1 MNRSARVCTT
11 RCSFKV
17 CICVL
22 GACCVFF
29 FCCFFLA
36 SCCLFNGT
44 FFARF
49 CNLHAHT
56 RTWETRSF
64 YLCSSRATHVWHQSR
79 FKPKPTPHP
88 FASWPGQ
95 KAVLIGKCLERRKDE
110 AREEGPTCDYS
121 VLHTLRRRLGSRET
135 ICNRAISF
143 ELPQQLPRISDSH
156 MANNWREGSLGKWRW
171 PGGDSNFPLSFWSE
185 KTGNITNRVVEMKM
199 LILCNQPT
207 TQQQSFSRQLVF
219 FYDYVQ

>member
-1 MNRSARVCTT
+1 MAP
-11 RCSFKV
+11 
-17 CICVL
+17 
-22 GACCVFF
+22 
-29 FCCFFLA
+29 FLHD
-36 SCCLFNGT
+36 FVIYMHT
-44 FFARF
+44 
-49 CNLHAHT
+49 HAHGKREVFT
-56 RTWETRSF
+56 F
-64 YLCSSRATHVWHQSR
+64 AAHVPRMFGTSPASTQ
-79 FKPKPTPHP
+79 PTQTTPHP

-95 KAVLIGKCLERRKDE
+95 KAVLIGKCHDMGLERRKDE

-121 VLHTLRRRLGSRET
+121 VLHTLRRRLGSQET

-143 ELPQQLPRISDSH
+143 ELPQKLPRISDSH